1 MKTKLFL
8 ALLAAVFGFA
18 LSTRSAEPIEST
30 PVEATA
36 NAPIFTNYSDIK
48 WNKILPDLGEN
59 SPEIC
64 ILHVE
69 PKTQAT
75 QLIIRTPKA
84 IHIRKHW
91 HPANESHAI
100 IIGTASFACDGGKR
114 MEF

>member
-48 WNKILPDLGEN
+48 WNRILPDLGEN

-64 ILHVE
+64 ILHVD
-69 PKTQAT
+69 PRTQAT
-75 QLIIRTPKA
+75 KLMIRAPKA

-91 HPANESHAI
+91 HSANETHTM
-100 IIGTASFACDGGKR
+100 IIGTAEFAGEGKR
-114 MEF
+114 IEQ